1 MAENVVLS
9 VQLSGAEAALAQ
21 LTQLDN
27 VLKSIKANH
36 NVKINVNARSL
47 INASEASLNLAAG
60 LDHVEEHAKSIGTVG
75 AKSIN
80 TAGESLKKGSRN
92 AESFNTGLGN
102 VVLTMAKFRL
112 ASGAINL
119 VTNGFKEAF
128 AEMKRV
134 DTEMVTIRKVTGFTA
149 DEMERLSKNAY
160 SLASKY
166 GRTAS
171 EVMAGKSVFARAG
184 YTTQIEQLGEL
195 SLLLQNVGDLQAKD
209 AARFLIA
216 TDAAYKYA
224 GSQKKLMAVV
234 DGLNEITNR
243 NATDMQKMTE
253 GMTVAGSVFAE
264 SGESIEMYAALLGTA
279 TADTQ
284 RSGAEIA
291 RGLRTILMNLR
302 QIRGETEDGELIDG
316 ESIAAAAKAL
326 KDYAGISTMEN
337 GQLRKASDVLAELA
351 SKWNTLTET
360 QKAAI
365 SEAVAGKRQANILM
379 TLMGDWETVEKMMA
393 DYANGAG
400 SALAENEIYLDSWEA
415 KTKELKASWTELVNT
430 IADTELIKEGFDV
443 VSTGIKVVNET
454 LSPEFTPSADLEGRD
469 YAASSKAIYLG
480 SDLSKAREN
489 YEQNYDAAAL
499 LASMNE
505 VIRTGQEYYN
515 TLQEMKKAGS
525 ELLNSEQ
532 SFVDAFDAVQNGVE
546 NSQNAVELYG
556 YAAAASSLAAGESAE
571 DAANKA
577 NEAMERLAE
586 NLDSLPTRKDISIN
600 ISVNTSIG
608 SSSDSSL
615 PDFVTDSAN
624 FVYSFA
630 SMLGL
635 ASGTDSAPGGPA
647 LVNEKGPEM
656 ISANGLAWIAGG
668 GKPTVTMLPKGATV
682 LTAEET
688 KRALGGKKYNNLSAF
703 GEGTQH
709 WTCPVCG
716 TVNGTNRRYCKSCNF
731 DLYSNAVDPITGDFY
746 YDPVAGGSRIYS
758 ETNQARDDELYGNLG
773 PLENAGTID
782 ESNRNSSSVQGEGVP
797 WPDDWAY
804 QMDPITGL
812 PIYGTEM
819 YDILSPGTIDESKRS
834 SSSFQGEG
842 VPWTSKDQF
851 SAGNLPNGNVAGAFV
866 DAWNRIV
873 DEARNQGGFVQNTVY
888 RPLSSG
894 DILGEGTFSG
904 NTNTHYKVKYC
915 PVCGT
920 ANPAHGSRCVACGY
934 QFNGEGNSGKGS
946 SGEGSSGSGY
956 YVTQSVPSG
965 PNFKTLED
973 ELSKLLKNLD
983 AQAKLAENEEDYI
996 KAMMIYGEAQSA
1008 IADLLDLYRENGYA
1022 NDSDEVLRLANLGY
1036 DYAAKQLGGYDK
1048 LQQNLIDA
1056 LNALTE
1062 STDDANELAERRE
1075 AVEKAREALAN
1086 AEKQRTVRVFNPVTG
1101 QWEWV
1106 ANAADVTKA
1115 QENLKNAEEALRKEE
1130 LSQAVKSIKN
1140 AKPEE
1145 LGDMTL
1151 SPAILDAL
1159 LNGSPEQQTA
1169 FLRALGAASGG
1180 ADWLASSEAK
1190 TAWNQGNNIGTQ
1202 YNLNGITLT
1211 EEQASGMTIKQLIAT
1226 LQGLKIM

>member
-27 VLKSIKANH
+27 VLKSVKSNR
-36 NVKINVNARSL
+36 NVKISVNARSL
-47 INASEASLNLAAG
+47 NTAANSAKQLNDN
-60 LDHVEEHAKSIGTVG
+60 LDNVTKSSKKIGTDG
-75 AKSIN
+75 AKSIDN
-80 TAGESLKKGSRN
+80 AGESLKKGSRN

-112 ASGAINL
+112 ASSAINL

-171 EVMAGKSVFARAG
+171 EVMAGESVFARAG

-195 SLLLQNVGDLQAKD
+195 SLLLQNVGDLQADD

-216 TDAAYKYA
+216 TDAAYKLG
-224 GSQKKLMAVV
+224 GSYDDLMAVV

-264 SGESIEMYAALLGTA
+264 SGESIETFAALLGTA
-279 TADTQ
+279 TAKTQ
-284 RSGAEIA
+284 RSGAEMA

-302 QIRGETEDGELIDG
+302 QIRVSMDENGEPIYAEN
-316 ESIAAAAKAL
+316 IAAASKAL
-326 KDYAGISTMEN
+326 KDFAGISTMEN
-337 GQLRKASDVLAELA
+337 GQLRKASDVLGELA
-351 SKWNTLTET
+351 SVWGTLGENE
-360 QKAAI
+360 KAAI
-365 SEAVAGKRQANILM
+365 AEAVAGKRQANVLM
-379 TLMGDWETVEKMMA
+379 ALMGDWPAFEKMMA

-400 SALAENEIYLDSWEA
+400 SALAENEIKLDSWDA
-415 KTKELKASWTELVNT
+415 KTKQLKSSWTELVNA
-430 IADTELIKEGFDV
+430 IADTKLIKDTLDLV
-443 VSTGIKVVNET
+443 TNLLET
-454 LSPEFTPSADLEGRD
+454 ATKIVTPNTPEEVT
-469 YAASSKAIYLG
+469 
-480 SDLSKAREN
+480 
-489 YEQNYDAAAL
+489 YDAMGTTKEDERFNNAL
-499 LASMNE
+499 YKGITPFQFDLTDALQAFETNFDPNE
-505 VIRTGQEYYN
+505 LHHSLQRVILDGKEFYN
-515 TLQEMKKAGS
+515 TLLAMKDAG
-525 ELLNSEQ
+525 EKLNEPEQ
-532 SFVDAFDAVQNGVE
+532 RYISSFEALQKGLE
-546 NSQNAVELYG
+546 NSQDALELYG
-556 YAAAASSLAAGESAE
+556 YAAAASSMAAGASAE
-571 DAANKA
+571 DAAETA
-577 NEAMERLAE
+577 NTQVEQLIEKL
-586 NLDSLPTRKDISIN
+586 NSLPRQIDISIN
-600 ISVNTSIG
+600 INQKYA
-608 SSSDSSL
+608 
-615 PDFVTDSAN
+615 SAKGEIDTQWN
-624 FVYSFA
+624 GLVDWLGDMKFFA
-630 SMLGL
+630 SGVQ
-635 ASGTDSAPGGPA
+635 SAPGGPA

-656 ISANGLAWIAGG
+656 IAANGLAWIAGG

-688 KRALGGKKYNNLSAF
+688 KRATSGRRHVRIPAFAEGKGSASSRQDYFIGWNCPYCGNVNSESATKCVYCGFPRQYAGQTTQKTYSYNPISASDLVRNST
-703 GEGTQH
+703 GTESVISGK
-709 WTCPVCG
+709 TGAYYEKKICPVCG
-716 TVNGTNRRYCKSCNF
+716 TPNPI
-731 DLYSNAVDPITGDFY
+731 NA
-746 YDPVAGGSRIYS
+746 
-758 ETNQARDDELYGNLG
+758 
-773 PLENAGTID
+773 
-782 ESNRNSSSVQGEGVP
+782 
-797 WPDDWAY
+797 
-804 QMDPITGL
+804 
-812 PIYGTEM
+812 
-819 YDILSPGTIDESKRS
+819 KRC
-834 SSSFQGEG
+834 
-842 VPWTSKDQF
+842 
-851 SAGNLPNGNVAGAFV
+851 
-866 DAWNRIV
+866 I
-873 DEARNQGGFVQNTVY
+873 
-888 RPLSSG
+888 
-894 DILGEGTFSG
+894 
-904 NTNTHYKVKYC
+904 
-915 PVCGT
+915 
-920 ANPAHGSRCVACGY
+920 ACGY
-934 QFNGEGNSGKGS
+934 IFTDAEAGTQNG
-946 SGEGSSGSGY
+946 SGSGY
-956 YVTQSVPSG
+956 GYYGGGSG
-965 PNFKTLED
+965 VSAPNFKALED
-973 ELSKLLKNLD
+973 ELAKLLKNLD
-983 AQAKLAENEEDYI
+983 AQAQLAENEEDYI
-996 KAMMIYGEAQSA
+996 KAMMVYGEAQAA
-1008 IADLLDLYRENGYA
+1008 IADLLEQYRANGYA
-1022 NDSDEVLRLANLGY
+1022 DDSDEVLRLANLGY

-1211 EEQASGMTIKQLIAT
+1211 EEQASSMTIKQLIAT